1 MSDQKTLVY
10 GVLGV
15 VGLIVILLVFGFL
28 FGRESG
34 GPPAADL
41 QFWGFG
47 DDSDVWRDII
57 SGYAEKYSGSSV
69 TYTRLND
76 QIYED
81 TIINRLAAGE
91 GPDIFM
97 LKNTAVV
104 KHADKIVPL
113 PQDYF
118 QFFIKDFKRTFADIA
133 ADDLISGPQ
142 NAFLRSESE
151 QIVGIPLYVDALVM
165 FYHKDLFNSSGIAT
179 PPATWDD
186 VIEASKRVTKLSLGG
201 GIERSGA
208 TLGTYANVERAF
220 DLLSSL
226 FMQQGVSVVNR
237 KTKAV
242 EFGGG
247 ASGVMQFYTSFANP
261 AKQNYSW
268 SGRMPNSFEALARG
282 EASMAF
288 GTASDWQRVLA
299 KNPHLRLGVA
309 LLPQRKGSAVPVTQG
324 EYAVLAVSRLSRNP
338 EAAWNFIR
346 YATEAGQSEKYLAKT
361 QRAPARRDLIAKG
374 TSSEE
379 LDVFY
384 RSALIAKSWPV
395 PDEKRT
401 KLIFQDAVESIL
413 SGASDPSHAAQN
425 LSQQLQLLI
434 SK

>member
-1 MSDQKTLVY
+1 MADQKTLVY

-15 VGLIVILLVFGFL
+15 AGIIVVLLLFGFM
-28 FGRESG
+28 FGRELG
-34 GPPAADL
+34 GPLAADL

-47 DDSDVWRDII
+47 DDNDVWHDII
-57 SGYAEKYSGSSV
+57 LGYREKYIGSLV

-76 QIYED
+76 QTYED

-97 LKNTAVV
+97 LKNIAVV
-104 KHADKIVPL
+104 KHADKIIPL

-118 QFFIKDFKRTFADIA
+118 KFFIKDFKRIFVDIA
-133 ADDLISGPQ
+133 ADDLIAGPQ
-142 NAFLRSESE
+142 NAFLQSESE
-151 QIVGIPLYVDALVM
+151 QIVGIPLYVDALAM
-165 FYHKDLFNSSGIAT
+165 FYHKDLFNSSGLAT

-201 GIERSGA
+201 GVERSGA
-208 TLGTYANVERAF
+208 ALGTYANVERAF
-220 DLLSSL
+220 ELLGSL
-226 FMQQGVSVVNR
+226 FMQQGVSLVNR

-242 EFGGG
+242 EFGTG
-247 ASGVMQFYTSFANP
+247 ASGVMQFYTSFANQT
-261 AKQNYSW
+261 KQNYAW

-282 EASMAF
+282 DAAMVF

-309 LLPQRKGSAVPVTQG
+309 FLPQRKGSTVPITQG
-324 EYAVLAVSRLSRNP
+324 EYAVLVVSRLSRNP

-346 YATEAGQSEKYLAKT
+346 YATEAEQSEKYLEKT
-361 QRAPARRDLIAKG
+361 GRAPARRDLITKG

-395 PDEKRT
+395 PDERRT
-401 KLIFQDAVESIL
+401 KLIFKDAIESVL
-413 SGASDPSHAAQN
+413 SGLSDPSQSVQN
-425 LSQQLQLLI
+425 MARQLQLLLPQ
-434 SK
+434 